1 MLCSCSIM
9 KQDVNYKD
17 PQRYE
22 FKKKVWEANE
32 HEDVIVIAI
41 HGYNDYSNSFQI
53 PATFLTKSKIS
64 TISFDLRG
72 FGMNEDRGSWFPLS
86 VHVNDVAFFI
96 RDIRN
101 NFPKKKIFLLG
112 ESMGGAIVTST
123 LIKNKDLQIEGVIL
137 VAPAIW
143 NFSKMNPIK
152 KIFLNVLSSLLP
164 NLKLDGGD
172 FIKVTACNNVEILK
186 SLAKDKYF
194 IHKPNLKS
202 LNGIAEL
209 MDESYEDTEK
219 FLDQLAY
226 RTLIIL
232 PVKDEIVP
240 RKPLTK
246 LLIDKKDSIKDNLTL
261 AIFKNNYHMI
271 LRDLESETISKF
283 LADWIHNLYS
293 SSSIEES
300 INILN
305 NSEYYHITEK

>member
-22 FKKKVWEANE
+22 FKKKVWKANE
-32 HEDVIVIAI
+32 DEDAIIIAI

-96 RDIRN
+96 RNIRN

-186 SLAKDKYF
+186 ALAKDKYF

-283 LADWIHNLYS
+283 LADWINNLNS

>member
-1 MLCSCSIM
+1 M

-186 SLAKDKYF
+186 ALAKDKYF

>member
-9 KQDVNYKD
+9 KQEVNYKD

-22 FKKKVWEANE
+22 FKKKVWKANE
-32 HEDVIVIAI
+32 HEDAIIIAI

-96 RDIRN
+96 RDMRN

-123 LIKNKDLQIEGVIL
+123 LMKNKDLQIDGVIL

-152 KIFLNVLSSLLP
+152 KIFLNILSSLLP

-186 SLAKDKYF
+186 ALAKDKYF

-209 MDESYEDTEK
+209 MDESYEDTK
-219 FLDQLAY
+219 NFLDQLAY

-246 LLIDKKDSIKDNLTL
+246 LLIDKKDFIKDNLTL

-283 LADWIHNLYS
+283 LADWIHNLNS

>member
-1 MLCSCSIM
+1 M
-9 KQDVNYKD
+9 
-17 PQRYE
+17 
-22 FKKKVWEANE
+22 
-32 HEDVIVIAI
+32 
-41 HGYNDYSNSFQI
+41 
-53 PATFLTKSKIS
+53 
-64 TISFDLRG
+64 
-72 FGMNEDRGSWFPLS
+72 
-86 VHVNDVAFFI
+86 
-96 RDIRN
+96 
-101 NFPKKKIFLLG
+101 
-112 ESMGGAIVTST
+112 
-123 LIKNKDLQIEGVIL
+123 IKNKDLQIDGVIL
-137 VAPAIW
+137 IAPAIW

-186 SLAKDKYF
+186 ALAKDKYF

-209 MDESYEDTEK
+209 MDESYEDTEN